1 MLKLYQNKPINYIIN
16 PIKNNL
22 ISHQKGGLSIKV
34 DQNTFNQLIEPTCT
48 ILDGSFIRDNLCD
61 YISTLNLRTGV
72 DEIDSFIVNEY
83 EKIYKENEQILKL
96 PFTNKKSLE
105 EIKEAIVNN
114 ENFELNTPF
123 YIGDKHWYEA
133 LLDADCFVP
142 ENLKDKDDLL
152 HFISSCIVEKEDQIR
167 MYSGGITPEIGTELI
182 TNIYRKILEYNKN
195 PVNIIKIPG
204 RDRGLPELLHFKI
217 DKDTVDANTLKLI
230 FENPDN
236 IVPGT
241 LVKLGYFTKKG
252 FSHMT
257 LLYLSPT
264 TKKPT
269 IVENQ
274 KSSMKNKSEEIQLTE
289 GYDKIIEFIKEN
301 EIYEF
306 QLYVNGYEI
315 HRNQDIDTLR
325 DEKFIKRFA
334 PSDLLE
340 RISSI

>member
-1 MLKLYQNKPINYIIN
+1 MLKLYQNKPIKYIIN
-16 PIKNNL
+16 PINNNL

-34 DQNTFNQLIEPTCT
+34 NQNTFNQLIEPTCT

-83 EKIYKENEQILKL
+83 EKLYKENEQMLKEPL
-96 PFTNKKSLE
+96 TNKKSLE
-105 EIKEAIVNN
+105 EIKEAIENN
-114 ENFELNTPF
+114 ENFTLYNNF
-123 YIGDKHWYEA
+123 HIGDKHWYEA
-133 LLDADCFVP
+133 LLDSNCFVG
-142 ENLKDKDDLL
+142 ETLKDKDDLL
-152 HFISSCIVEKEDQIR
+152 HFISSCIVDKEDQIR
-167 MYSGGITPEIGTELI
+167 MYSIGVTPEKGTKLI

-195 PVNIIKIPG
+195 PDNIIKIPG
-204 RDRGLPELLHFKI
+204 EDRGLPELLHFEI
-217 DKDTVDANTLKLI
+217 DKDTVDANKLKSI
-230 FENPDN
+230 FEDH

-241 LVKLGYFTKKG
+241 LVKLGYYTKKG

-274 KSSMKNKSEEIQLTE
+274 KSSMKNKSEEVQLTE
-289 GYDKIIEFIKEN
+289 GYDKILEFIKEN

-325 DEKFIKRFA
+325 DEKFIKRQA